1 MKTRLFLAALAGVAL
16 ASCVT
21 DKEYDV
27 PAQNENIK
35 IAFDSPVMYDNDTRA
50 NYHGE
55 IGSHQYAEGGITYS
69 YPRAEDFQIYAIEHS
84 DNFEGWGASGNTA
97 AGFNNSSVS
106 YDSSLDGWAPKNNGS
121 YYHWPSGK
129 NMSFA
134 ACSPAGL
141 EQTSGW
147 DGRRYGATGLTL
159 EDFKVPAN
167 AEKHFDL
174 MFSTRVV
181 NQTSANMVHGADY
194 YSGIPLQFQHALS
207 SIHFSLMNSSSEKVV
222 LTKISLY
229 GVHDTGTF
237 NENITENTSNYA
249 EYIRKTSSN
258 ASGNVDPKWTIDSGA
273 TKLSEGDAYVAFDGA
288 LEFPAQA
295 QYISNMLT
303 QSNNAENTS
312 KNHVLLLMPQT
323 LNEDAKLRV
332 DYTVNNSP
340 AYKIVEL
347 KDAIENKTGG
357 SAITEWVMGTRYTY
371 RLHYSAASASQD
383 KIYFSPKS
391 DEWKDAG
398 VAVIELKN

>member
-50 NYHGE
+50 KHYGE
-55 IGSHQYAEGGITYS
+55 VGSHQYAQGGTIYS
-69 YPRAEDFQIYAIEHS
+69 YPREEDFQIYAIEHNG
-84 DNFEGWGASGNTA
+84 DFAGWDASGNITA
-97 AGFNNSSVS
+97 EFNDSSVS

-121 YYHWPSGK
+121 YYHWPSEK
-129 NMSFA
+129 KMSFA

-141 EQTSGW
+141 EQADDWTGS
-147 DGRRYGATGLTL
+147 RTYGADGLTITK
-159 EDFKVPAN
+159 FTVPAT
-167 AEKHFDL
+167 ADKHFDL

-181 NQTSANMVHGADY
+181 NQSSANMVHGADY

-207 SIHFSLMNSSSEKVV
+207 SIHFSLMNSSTEKVV
-222 LTKISLY
+222 LKKISLY

-237 NENITENTSNYA
+237 KENITGNTA
-249 EYIRKTSSN
+249 EYVRKTSSN
-258 ASGNVDPKWTIDSGA
+258 SGNVDPKWAIDSGA
-273 TKLSEGDAYVAFDGA
+273 TKLSVGDAYVAFDGN

-295 QYISNMLT
+295 QYISNLLT
-303 QSNNAENTS
+303 QSANAGNTS
-312 KNHVLLLMPQT
+312 KNYVLLLMPQT
-323 LNEDAKLRV
+323 LDGDAKLRV

-340 AYKIVEL
+340 AYKIVDL
-347 KDAIENKTGG
+347 QDAIENKTGG
-357 SAITEWVMGTRYTY
+357 NKITEWVMGTRYTY
-371 RLHYSAASASQD
+371 RLHYSTASASQD

-398 VAVIELKN
+398 VAIIELMNTNN